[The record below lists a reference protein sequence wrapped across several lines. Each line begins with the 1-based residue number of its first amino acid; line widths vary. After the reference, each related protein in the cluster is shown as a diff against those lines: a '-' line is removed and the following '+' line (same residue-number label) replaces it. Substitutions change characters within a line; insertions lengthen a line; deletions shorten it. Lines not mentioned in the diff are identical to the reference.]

1 MPAEGVV
8 GFGWIIERVLG
19 VGGLGGGCEYGVFWR
34 VVETLRSLAGWER
47 LWGGEVMVEFVSGFC

>member
-1 MPAEGVV
+1 VV